1 MSFGVRIRFIP
12 SDRYVQSNGYTA
24 SAKPVS
30 MGACPYC
37 RSTTLPSD
45 TICYSCGRVLPKGDR
60 KSYRLEQQFS
70 KGSKSKTHKMA
81 SKPSQRGVV
90 QTHTGRKTNIMRR
103 RKNRFRSFAMLG
115 LTAFILLSPQA
126 QEHLLGEFGS
136 FDEILQSATAQYH
149 IYPVEA
155 SYTLSKTA
163 SVDNTGVAGYLVE
176 NIMIPPTLQSNLP
189 GVTTFSYTD
198 DTDAIEPTTLQQT
211 LQISLVVDGQSINI
225 PLDGLP
231 SREHNDRITTSD
243 GHEVW
248 WPGVGNGDNDCPI
261 AACVKVKVNLD
272 AGESVA
278 YSFNIQVQSVSYS
291 WWDSNRVD
299 ARIDGKSTGIN
310 MDNSGTFEDLNDRG
324 NGLRAAQ
331 FGDELWYNRGT
342 SFSPYWAINGQDAVT
357 VSTAETIASSLPE
370 GESENAYGFAR
381 ASFDFL
387 HANVVYDREAPVTSR
402 SGPECIAGGLGDCD
416 DQTNAFFSLLRTRG
430 VPGWYAFG
438 ILGDPY
444 FSDDGWEA
452 HAWGYIQLPLS
463 SDWCEERNIALSSC
477 FVEPQV
483 DVVNNKW
490 LLSTPTAYIDW
501 VETTT
506 SNNDNVYDYYH
517 PVRTEHLSAGGNMD
531 RERSYSTL
539 GDIDLSGGSYQVK
552 IYPESLG

>member
-1 MSFGVRIRFIP
+1 
-12 SDRYVQSNGYTA
+12 
-24 SAKPVS
+24 

-70 KGSKSKTHKMA
+70 KGTKDKTHMMA
-81 SKPSQRGVV
+81 AKPSERGVV

-136 FDEILQSATAQYH
+136 FDEILQSALAQYH

-163 SVDNTGVAGYLVE
+163 TVENNGVPGYLVE

-198 DTDAIEPTTLQQT
+198 DTESIDPTTLQQT
-211 LQISLVVDGQSINI
+211 LEISLVVDSQTINI

-231 SREHNDRITTSD
+231 SREHNDRITTSA

-248 WPGVGNGDNDCPI
+248 WPGVGSGDNDCPI
-261 AACVKVKVNLD
+261 AACVKVKVNLGPND
-272 AGESVA
+272 NVA
-278 YSFNIQVQSVSYS
+278 YSFNVQVRSVSYS
-291 WWDSNRVD
+291 WWDNSRVD
-299 ARIDGKSTGIN
+299 ARVEGKSTGIN
-310 MDNSGTFEDLNDRG
+310 MENSGAFEDLASRG
-324 NGLRAAQ
+324 NGIRTAQ

-357 VSTAETIASSLPE
+357 VSTAETIASRLPE
-370 GESENAYGFAR
+370 GESTNAYGFAR
-381 ASFDFL
+381 ASFDWL
-387 HANVVYDREAPVTSR
+387 HENVVYDREAPVTSR
-402 SGPECIAGGLGDCD
+402 SGPECLAGGLGDCD

-430 VPGWYAFG
+430 IPGWYAFG

-444 FSDDGWEA
+444 FSNDGWEA

-463 SDWCEERNIALSSC
+463 SEWCEARNIALSSC
-477 FVEPQV
+477 YVEPQV

-501 VETTT
+501 VETTA

-517 PVRTEHLSAGGNMD
+517 PVRTVHETGGGNMD

-552 IYPESLG
+552 VYPESLG

>member
-1 MSFGVRIRFIP
+1 MLR
-12 SDRYVQSNGYTA
+12 NGYTA
-24 SAKPVS
+24 SAEPQS

-37 RSTTLPSD
+37 RSTALPTD

-70 KGSKSKTHKMA
+70 KGSKEKTYKMA
-81 SKPSQRGVV
+81 AKPSERGVV
-90 QTHTGRKTNIMRR
+90 QTHTGRRTNIMRR

-136 FDEILQSATAQYH
+136 LDEILQSATAQYH

-163 SVDNTGVAGYLVE
+163 TVSNTGVDGYLVE
-176 NIMIPPTLQSNLP
+176 NIMIPPTLQSSLP
-189 GVTTFSYTD
+189 GTNSFTYTD
-198 DTDAIEPTTLQQT
+198 GSDPAEPVTLQQT
-211 LQISLVVDGQSINI
+211 LQITLDVDGQTINI

-231 SREHNDRITTSD
+231 SREYDDRITTSA

-248 WPGVGNGDNDCPI
+248 WPGVGNDANACPI
-261 AACVKVKVNLD
+261 DACVKVKVNMEPGD
-272 AGESVA
+272 VVR
-278 YSFNIQVQSVSYS
+278 YSFNVQVQSNSYS

-299 ARIDGKSTGIN
+299 ARVPGQSLGIN
-310 MDNSGTFEDLNDRG
+310 MDNSGTFDDLQQRG
-324 NGLRAAQ
+324 NGVRADQ
-331 FGDELWYNRGT
+331 FGDLLWYSRPPQAGAT
-342 SFSPYWAINGQDAVT
+342 VPYWAINGQDAVT
-357 VSTAETIASSLPE
+357 TSTADTIASALPE

-381 ASFDFL
+381 AAFDFL
-387 HANVVYDREAPVTSR
+387 HANVQYDREAPVTSR
-402 SGPECIAGGLGDCD
+402 SGPDCIAGGLGDCD

-430 VPGWYAFG
+430 IPGWYAFG

-444 FSDDGWEA
+444 FSDEGWEA

-463 SDWCEERNIALSSC
+463 DAWCEEHNVALQSC
-477 FVEPQV
+477 YVEPQV

-506 SNNDNVYDYYH
+506 SGNDNVYDYYH
-517 PVRTEHLSAGGNMD
+517 PVRTVHVSAGGSMD
-531 RERSYSTL
+531 RDRSYSTL